1 MSCAREDECSDVGIS
16 YTYFFIINFV
26 VIITLLTLL
35 VYGRWRVLFLVCV
48 QEIPPP
54 GSYNVQQSYD
64 KSQVHID
71 IAKPRTEAANRKH
84 TSFMSASSRFA
95 PPRDNV
101 VKAKTGV
108 DPDNPGTS

>member
-1 MSCAREDECSDVGIS
+1 M
-16 YTYFFIINFV
+16 
-26 VIITLLTLL
+26 
-35 VYGRWRVLFLVCV
+35 